1 LIYHFI
7 KPESK
12 SKYNLLNMIR
22 FGIRWCNEKDVLT
35 GKGVKYCANSKCDNM
50 GSLTSFEV
58 YNYLIYFNR

>member
-1 LIYHFI
+1 
-7 KPESK
+7 
-12 SKYNLLNMIR
+12 MIR